1 MLTQFSNLNYID
13 VYTFLS
19 PVLVSYS
26 SMRVE
31 ISFRVRLENRNMPI
45 CVLVCVRR
53 CFMLGEKSV
62 IVCKNASGDKWTMW
76 KEALSSVIGWKVALR
91 TF

>member
-1 MLTQFSNLNYID
+1 MLTHFSNLNYVD

-31 ISFRVRLENRNMPI
+31 ISFRVCLENRYVPTG
-45 CVLVCVRR
+45 VLVCVRR
-53 CFMLGEKSV
+53 CGMLGEKSV
-62 IVCKNASGDKWTMW
+62 SVCKSASGDNWTMW
-76 KEALSSVIGWKVALR
+76 KETSLACDWMESGIER
-91 TF
+91 

>member
-1 MLTQFSNLNYID
+1 MLTQFSNLYYTD

-31 ISFRVRLENRNMPI
+31 ISFRVRLENRNVPI
-45 CVLVCVRR
+45 GVLVCVLL
-53 CFMLGEKSV
+53 CVML
-62 IVCKNASGDKWTMW
+62 N
-76 KEALSSVIGWKVALR
+76 
-91 TF
+91 